1 MRVGLFALA
10 VVGLALPVAAQEPL
24 KAGTPVRIVA
34 PALGPDPVLSRLV
47 RLAADSL
54 VLQSDPRLPELA
66 IARSDITRLEVA
78 SGRGSGRTR
87 LIGVGLGAGFGAGA
101 ILGLALGSYI
111 TNPDLQ
117 HSSNEIGRTL
127 VGGVIGA
134 GIGVVVGAV
143 VGSTRKEATWK
154 VVDHRTVRVAFRP
167 VFDRGVGAVVRLRFG
182 PR

>member
-1 MRVGLFALA
+1 MRAAWCALA
-10 VVGLALPVAAQEPL
+10 AVGLALPAAAQEPL
-24 KAGTPVRIVA
+24 KAGAPVRVVA
-34 PALGPDPVLSRLV
+34 PALGPDPVVTRVV

-54 VLQSDPRLPELA
+54 VLQTDPRLPELA

-101 ILGLALGSYI
+101 LLGLALGSYL

-127 VGGVIGA
+127 GGGVIGA
-134 GIGVVVGAV
+134 GIGVVIGAV
-143 VGSTRKEATWK
+143 LGSTRKEATWRL
-154 VVDHRTVRVAFRP
+154 VDHRTVTMALRP
-167 VFDRGVGAVVRLRFG
+167 VFDHGVGAAVRLRFG
-182 PR
+182 SR